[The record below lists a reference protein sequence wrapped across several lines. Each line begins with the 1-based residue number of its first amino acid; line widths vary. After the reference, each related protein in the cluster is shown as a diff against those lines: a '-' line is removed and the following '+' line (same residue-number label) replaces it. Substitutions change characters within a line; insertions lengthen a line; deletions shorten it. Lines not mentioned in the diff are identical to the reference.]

1 MVGYQVTAEESLES
15 ESHDKSPTPTH
26 DTELHGVGDQEHV
39 DVRGDLELHDVGDQE
54 HVAVRD
60 DLELHDVGNQE
71 HVRDDLESHGVGDQE
86 NVVNRDE
93 LDDAEGHLKAEG
105 GSHDGVIISGMSL
118 YIYIYSCDGWM
129 DVLRFYILFNSIPII
144 SA

>member
-26 DTELHGVGDQEHV
+26 DTELHDVGDQEHV

-54 HVAVRD
+54 NVAVRD

-71 HVRDDLESHGVGDQE
+71 HVREDLEPHGVGDQE
-86 NVVNRDE
+86 HAVDRDD
-93 LDDAEGHLKAEG
+93 LDAAEDHLQTED
-105 GSHDGVIISGMSL
+105 GSHDGVIISSMSL
-118 YIYIYSCDGWM
+118 YIY
-129 DVLRFYILFNSIPII
+129 LFL
-144 SA
+144 